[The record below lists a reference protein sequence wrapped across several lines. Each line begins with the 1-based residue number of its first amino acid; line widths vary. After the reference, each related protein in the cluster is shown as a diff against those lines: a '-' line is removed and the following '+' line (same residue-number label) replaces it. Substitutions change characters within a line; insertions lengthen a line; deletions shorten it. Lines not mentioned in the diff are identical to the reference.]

1 MTLDSSVLR
10 HIESQLAA
18 AYSAQSVVIT
28 GVQKLSGG
36 AIQENW
42 ELSADVA
49 GGCAPGL
56 LQWVL
61 RKDSAAVVASSRSR
75 LEQAA
80 LLSIVYG
87 CGIRA
92 PRPLLVDDGTSVG
105 FPFFVMEKL
114 PGLAQGHLL
123 TRDEGLVPNRQ
134 ALMQDMGAQ
143 MALLHA
149 IEPPQAELGF
159 LGTPA
164 QNPLLARLASL
175 RGQLDALGEAQ
186 PALEAALRWCER
198 HAPASVSPTLVH
210 GDWRTG
216 NLMIHEGRLA
226 GVLDWEFAGWGD
238 PREDL
243 GWFAARCWRFNRP
256 DLAGGGLGELEDL
269 LVAYAA
275 AGGRSLVRADIQF
288 WEVLAHLRWAVIALE
303 QQARHRSGQ
312 QRSLELALTGRL
324 VPRLLLGALDE
335 IAAIA

>member
-10 HIESQLAA
+10 QIEPRLAA
-18 AYSAQSVVIT
+18 ACGAQSVAIT

-42 ELSADVA
+42 QLSADVT
-49 GGCAPGL
+49 GGRAPGP

-75 LEQAA
+75 TEEAA
-80 LLSIVYG
+80 LLRIVCD
-87 CGIRA
+87 CGMRA
-92 PRPLLVDDGTSVG
+92 PRPLLVDDGASVG

-114 PGLAQGHLL
+114 PGLAQGHRL
-123 TRDEGLVPNRQ
+123 TRDPGLVPDRQ
-134 ALMQDMGAQ
+134 ALMRDIGAQ
-143 MALLHA
+143 LALLHA
-149 IEPPQAELGF
+149 IGPPQAELGF

-164 QNPLLARLASL
+164 RNPLLARVASL

-186 PALEAALRWCER
+186 PALESALRWCER
-198 HAPASVSPTLVH
+198 HAPASVAPTLVH

-238 PREDL
+238 PREDI

-256 DLAGGGLGELEDL
+256 DLTGGGLGELEHL
-269 LVAYAA
+269 LAAYAA
-275 AGGRSLVRADIQF
+275 AGGRALVRADIRF